1 MQPPRLHPRVQQVLG
16 VPVVHDLVALEQPLR
31 HGFALVG
38 QGPGEDV
45 RDSRES
51 EHITHCSSRMA
62 DPDDASN
69 PRAKVSE
76 LSSKVVDTNPY
87 SRLMCA
93 GRLRHACCAA
103 D

>member
-1 MQPPRLHPRVQQVLG
+1 MDTATVRGQLTRVRWDFGVLNRGRLVWCPAVEPPAVPRLATRR
-16 VPVVHDLVALEQPLR
+16 AL
-31 HGFALVG
+31 H
-38 QGPGEDV
+38 
-45 RDSRES
+45 
-51 EHITHCSSRMA
+51 SRMA
-62 DPDDASN
+62 DADDASN

-76 LSSKVVDTNPY
+76 LSAKVVDTNPY

>member
-1 MQPPRLHPRVQQVLG
+1 MNDNIVFRGSAPS
-16 VPVVHDLVALEQPLR
+16 
-31 HGFALVG
+31 
-38 QGPGEDV
+38 EDV
-45 RDSRES
+45 RDSRER
-51 EHITHCSSRMA
+51 EHCCRMA
-62 DPDDASN
+62 DADDASN